1 MRIPLII
8 IRIYLLAR
16 ALPAFWKRS
25 PPLPVR
31 LMETTSAPL
40 VANAWAGTITA
51 SRRSNLSFNRGD
63 PVSKLLTQEGQRVE
77 AIVGFSRGSG
87 R

>member
-1 MRIPLII
+1 MCNSLII
-8 IRIYLLAR
+8 VRIYFLSR

-25 PPLPVR
+25 PSLPVL
-31 LMETTSAPL
+31 LMDMAQGPV
-40 VANAWAGTITA
+40 VANAWAGTIMA
-51 SRRSNLSFNRGD
+51 SLRSNLSFDRGA
-63 PVSKLLTQEGQRVE
+63 PVGKLLTQEGQGVE

>member
-8 IRIYLLAR
+8 IRIYFLSR
-16 ALPAFWKRS
+16 ALPAFCKRS
-25 PPLPVR
+25 PSLPLLLIDMAQGPV
-31 LMETTSAPL
+31 

-51 SRRSNLSFNRGD
+51 SLRSNLSFNRGA
-63 PVSKLLTQEGQRVE
+63 PVSKLLTREDQRVE

>member
-8 IRIYLLAR
+8 IRIYFLSR
-16 ALPAFWKRS
+16 ALPAFCKRS
-25 PPLPVR
+25 PSLPLLLIDMAQGPV
-31 LMETTSAPL
+31 

-51 SRRSNLSFNRGD
+51 SLRSNLSFNRGN
-63 PVSKLLTQEGQRVE
+63 PASKLLTREGQRVE

>member
-8 IRIYLLAR
+8 IRIYFLSR
-16 ALPAFWKRS
+16 ALPAFWKCAPS
-25 PPLPVR
+25 LPAL
-31 LMETTSAPL
+31 LMEIASWPA
-40 VANAWAGTITA
+40 VANTWASTIAA

-63 PVSKLLTQEGQRVE
+63 QISKLLTLEGQRAE
-77 AIVGFSRGSG
+77 SIVGFSRGSG

>member
-31 LMETTSAPL
+31 LMETTPGPL

-63 PVSKLLTQEGQRVE
+63 PVSKLLTQEGRRVE